1 MVTPPKCVMAA
12 RLMPKFE
19 LKCMEMPSPKSAAYG
34 AGVLRHAQPAPVR
47 VVGPDQL
54 HGAETDRFRNVAKRD
69 RDRYI
74 PVGHCRRTGD
84 SSQCCALQQP
94 GCCDSTNPG
103 GSAKRTR

>member
-1 MVTPPKCVMAA
+1 MVTPPKMRHGGQADAQVRVEVHGDAQ
-12 RLMPKFE
+12 PE
-19 LKCMEMPSPKSAAYG
+19 SAAYG
-34 AGVLRHAQPAPVR
+34 AGVLRHAQSAPVR